1 MEIVLIVAVL
11 LVAAAVL
18 YISVTLTARTRQSTA
33 PLIDDA
39 FKGLSGQ
46 IDATAQDLRRQIA
59 DGMQQDR
66 EQLALDGRKIQG
78 RLDHADSRASSMAS
92 QVVAELDT
100 LRRLVEHIGAR
111 QDQLGADLGQL
122 DHRVARLGESL
133 ARTARPPAAP
143 AAPAHA
149 TAGGPAIIPGQLYA
163 ERLRFSHAGVQAEP
177 VAGRSERQFRIQ
189 IERQIGAFPSPQ
201 AGVLNNPS
209 TIIQLAG
216 NDAGFRGR
224 LSQAASEYFVPRPGG
239 PAVAV
244 VTERWVTQNAYP
256 ETDLAEVCNRIS
268 NGLETIV
275 ERPFGN
281 LGTELRLPG
290 PQAAA
295 AAGTGAGLILQP
307 VTEPLGHAAA
317 FLEITG
323 VVVGL
328 ATGFHPLALAAA
340 KMLAHDEFHDFVA
353 RRLREAAR
361 QVFEGPEEPAEDQR
375 SLRPVAAPA
384 DPGLAPGAPP
394 QTTLWGPQ
402 PASVPPATRPNPQ
415 YPPEK
420 RPPDPAATRP
430 DPQNPPE
437 NRPPAPADP
446 GWDDGPANNGA
457 GF

>member
-18 YISVTLTARTRQSTA
+18 YISVTLSTRTRQSTA
-33 PLIDDA
+33 PLVDDA
-39 FKGLSGQ
+39 FKGVSGQ
-46 IDATAQDLRRQIA
+46 IDAVAQDLRRQIA
-59 DGMQQDR
+59 DGIEQDR

-78 RLDHADSRASSMAS
+78 RLDHADSRASSMAN
-92 QVVAELDT
+92 QVLAELDT
-100 LRRLVEHIGAR
+100 LRRLVEHIAAR
-111 QDQLGADLGQL
+111 QDQLGADLGKL
-122 DHRVARLGESL
+122 DHQVARLGESL
-133 ARTARPPAAP
+133 ARTARPPAIP
-143 AAPAHA
+143 AAPAKA
-149 TAGGPAIIPGQLYA
+149 AAGGPAIIPGQLYA

-177 VAGRSERQFRIQ
+177 VSARSERQFRIQ
-189 IERQIGAFPSPQ
+189 VERQIGALPSPQ
-201 AGVLNNPS
+201 PGVLKNPS

-216 NDAGFRGR
+216 IDAGLRER
-224 LSQAASEYFVPRPGG
+224 LSQAASESFVPRPGG

-256 ETDLAEVCNRIS
+256 ETDLVEVCNRIS

-275 ERPFGN
+275 GRPFGN
-281 LGTELRLPG
+281 IGTELRLPG

-323 VVVGL
+323 AVVGL

-361 QVFEGPEEPAEDQR
+361 QVFEGPEGPADDQR
-375 SLRPVAAPA
+375 PLRSVAADPG
-384 DPGLAPGAPP
+384 PGLAPAGPA
-394 QTTLWGPQ
+394 QTTAWGPQ
-402 PASVPPATRPNPQ
+402 PASVPPATRPDPQ
-415 YPPEK
+415 HPPEK
-420 RPPDPAATRP
+420 RPPDPA
-430 DPQNPPE
+430 
-437 NRPPAPADP
+437 DP
-446 GWDDGPANNGA
+446 GEYDGPAMTGP
-457 GF
+457 GSG

>member
-1 MEIVLIVAVL
+1 MGIVLIVAVL

-18 YISVTLTARTRQSTA
+18 YIAVTLTTRTRQSTA

-39 FKGLSGQ
+39 FKGVSGQ
-46 IDATAQDLRRQIA
+46 LDTAVQDLRRQIA
-59 DGMQQDR
+59 DGIEQDR

-92 QVVAELDT
+92 QVLAELDT

-111 QDQLGADLGQL
+111 QDQLGADLGKL
-122 DHRVARLGESL
+122 DHQVARLGESL
-133 ARTARPPAAP
+133 ARTARPPATP
-143 AAPAHA
+143 AAPARA
-149 TAGGPAIIPGQLYA
+149 PAGGPAIIPGQLYA

-177 VAGRSERQFRIQ
+177 VSARSERQFRIQ
-189 IERQIGAFPSPQ
+189 VERQIGALPSPQ
-201 AGVLNNPS
+201 PGVLNNPS

-216 NDAGFRGR
+216 NDAGFRER

-256 ETDLAEVCNRIS
+256 ETDLVEVCNRIS
-268 NGLETIV
+268 NGLGTIV

-281 LGTELRLPG
+281 MGTELRLPG
-290 PQAAA
+290 PQAAGP
-295 AAGTGAGLILQP
+295 AGTGAGLILLP
-307 VTEPLGHAAA
+307 VTEPLGHAAT

-323 VVVGL
+323 AVVGL

-353 RRLREAAR
+353 RRLRDAAR
-361 QVFEGPEEPAEDQR
+361 QVFEGPEGPTED
-375 SLRPVAAPA
+375 LRPLLPAAAPPG
-384 DPGLAPGAPP
+384 PGLAPAGPA
-394 QTTLWGPQ
+394 QTTAWGPQ

-415 YPPEK
+415 NPPEK
-420 RPPDPAATRP
+420 RPPD
-430 DPQNPPE
+430 
-437 NRPPAPADP
+437 PADP
-446 GWDDGPANNGA
+446 GWDDGPAMTGP
-457 GF
+457 GSG